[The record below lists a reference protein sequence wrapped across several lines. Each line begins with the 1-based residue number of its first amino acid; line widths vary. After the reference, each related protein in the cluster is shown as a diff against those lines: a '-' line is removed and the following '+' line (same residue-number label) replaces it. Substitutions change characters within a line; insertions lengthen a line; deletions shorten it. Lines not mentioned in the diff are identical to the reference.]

1 MKVTLSISLRLLLT
15 TPDGYTVEFTPMKIA
30 LTVVLLLGLLVACK
44 KEEKAA
50 AAAKKDSGPLA
61 VAVAEAHQ
69 RSVKRSVESVGTLY
83 PYDETIISA
92 EIDGKV
98 DQVKVDLG
106 DVVTKGQL
114 MIHIMDEEQR
124 YLLAQNEA
132 QLRQSLE
139 RLGLSKETDRV
150 QDIRQTP
157 DVRKAEADLF
167 DAEQRFK
174 RTRELR
180 DQGIGPQA
188 DLDQAQAR
196 FNSAKA
202 GYDSTINQTRNLVQE
217 VERFKAIVDLQR
229 KKLRDTNVYAPF
241 AASVKERQITIGAY
255 VRANTPLLTLV
266 KTDLLRLRL
275 DVPERMS
282 PWIKVGQVAQ
292 VEVEAFE
299 GQAFNGKVWRVSPT
313 VDQSKR
319 TFIAEALIDNP
330 NGRLKAGSYARAK
343 IPTDK
348 VENIVLIPGKAVQY
362 ILGSNKVYVVKDGTI
377 EARDV
382 KLGDRF
388 DAEVEILEGVQSGEI
403 VATSNLPK
411 LDTGSKV
418 KVEAAPKAT
427 SQLPSAQTVA
437 SR

>member
-1 MKVTLSISLRLLLT
+1 
-15 TPDGYTVEFTPMKIA
+15 
-30 LTVVLLLGLLVACK
+30 
-44 KEEKAA
+44 
-50 AAAKKDSGPLA
+50 
-61 VAVAEAHQ
+61 
-69 RSVKRSVESVGTLY
+69 
-83 PYDETIISA
+83 
-92 EIDGKV
+92 
-98 DQVKVDLG
+98 
-106 DVVTKGQL
+106 
-114 MIHIMDEEQR
+114 
-124 YLLAQNEA
+124 
-132 QLRQSLE
+132 
-139 RLGLSKETDRV
+139 
-150 QDIRQTP
+150 
-157 DVRKAEADLF
+157 
-167 DAEQRFK
+167 
-174 RTRELR
+174 
-180 DQGIGPQA
+180 
-188 DLDQAQAR
+188 
-196 FNSAKA
+196 
-202 GYDSTINQTRNLVQE
+202 
-217 VERFKAIVDLQR
+217 
-229 KKLRDTNVYAPF
+229 
-241 AASVKERQITIGAY
+241 
-255 VRANTPLLTLV
+255 
-266 KTDLLRLRL
+266 
-275 DVPERMS
+275 
-282 PWIKVGQVAQ
+282 VAQ

-427 SQLPSAQTVA
+427 SQLPSVQTVA